1 MRRLAAGIVGC
12 VLTAAALVG
21 CQSGPPSGPNAEPS
35 SPGSSPGGSVS
46 TSGGPG
52 TYASGASWSGL
63 ATCAGQLQAYRCGV
77 LRVPLDRSA
86 PAAARVALPVVVGGK
101 LDAARTLV
109 FLTGG
114 PGQGGVAAAARVIPR
129 FAAVGAQ
136 QRIVLLDQRG
146 TGTGALSCPA
156 LQQQMRSSDLT
167 VPTELAVTACA
178 ATIGPNRA
186 HYATTDTVA
195 DLEDLRAALGAEKW
209 SLDGVS
215 YGTYVAQ
222 RYAAAHPDRVDRLVL
237 DSVVPM
243 TAFDPL
249 LTDVYPEVARVLRA
263 VCATDSCAGDP
274 AEALNA
280 TVRRWPDLSPVLLD
294 LVTGM
299 SVADPTFGGLI
310 PALFQAAAGQD
321 QAVRS
326 FAATWQAAD
335 TTDAGSLSQGLHA
348 STLCLDLDFPW
359 GGADTD
365 PATRAATVEAKVA
378 ALPADRL
385 FPFDAT
391 AARGN
396 GEVVTC
402 RAWPTTPDAWSTAD
416 ARAAVA
422 ALATSGPRTLILA
435 GDRDVSTPLVWAK
448 ATATAMPGS
457 RLVVVPGAGH
467 SVQSRGGPVGGAEAT
482 AFLLT
487 P

>member
-1 MRRLAAGIVGC
+1 MACSGYRS
-12 VLTAAALVG
+12 TAPL
-21 CQSGPPSGPNAEPS
+21 PPPRA
-35 SPGSSPGGSVS
+35 
-46 TSGGPG
+46 
-52 TYASGASWSGL
+52 
-63 ATCAGQLQAYRCGV
+63 
-77 LRVPLDRSA
+77 
-86 PAAARVALPVVVGGK
+86 VALPVVVGGK
-101 LDAARTLV
+101 LDAARTLL

-263 VCATDSCAGDP
+263 VCATEQLRGRP
-274 AEALNA
+274 
-280 TVRRWPDLSPVLLD
+280 
-294 LVTGM
+294 G
-299 SVADPTFGGLI
+299 
-310 PALFQAAAGQD
+310 
-321 QAVRS
+321 
-326 FAATWQAAD
+326 
-335 TTDAGSLSQGLHA
+335 
-348 STLCLDLDFPW
+348 
-359 GGADTD
+359 GGAQRDGA
-365 PATRAATVEAKVA
+365 PVA
-378 ALPADRL
+378 RP
-385 FPFDAT
+385 
-391 AARGN
+391 
-396 GEVVTC
+396 
-402 RAWPTTPDAWSTAD
+402 
-416 ARAAVA
+416 
-422 ALATSGPRTLILA
+422 LA
-435 GDRDVSTPLVWAK
+435 GAPRSRDRDVGRRPDVRWADPR
-448 ATATAMPGS
+448 A
-457 RLVVVPGAGH
+457 VPGGGRPGPA
-467 SVQSRGGPVGGAEAT
+467 GPVVRREVAGSGHHRRRPA
-482 AFLLT
+482 
-487 P
+487 